1 MKETGVIRRIDELG
15 RVVIPKEVR
24 KKLKIR
30 EGDLLDIYLNGNNIV
45 LQKYSLLNDL
55 VVILQTI
62 LDSIKKTYG
71 VEVVITDMER
81 IIASTKSSVLT
92 TDTITANYLSLISK
106 NEEQYLNASSVPP
119 ITDNFKTEEN
129 IIFKPISL
137 YQDLFGSV
145 IVFIDN
151 SITNKYHEIMTFL
164 YRFIIDY
171 IET

>member
-30 EGDLLDIYLNGNNIV
+30 EGDLLDIYLNGNNII

-55 VVILQTI
+55 VVILQTL

-71 VEVVITDMER
+71 VEVIITDMER
-81 IIASTKSSVLT
+81 VIASTKPSVLT
-92 TDTITANYLSLISK
+92 TDAITVAYISLVFENK
-106 NEEQYLNASSVPP
+106 EQILNASSVPK
-119 ITDNFKTEEN
+119 ITDNFKTDEN
-129 IIFKPISL
+129 VIFKPISL

-151 SITNKYHEIMTFL
+151 VITNKYYEIMTFL
-164 YRFIIDY
+164 HRFIVDY